1 MLRKEK
7 LMIRAI
13 YLAVG
18 AAILL
23 LSGCASAPVSNAL
36 PPYPYEYPALS
47 PSADPELSA
56 MVSESGA
63 NDLIKYVGRAF
74 ACSTAPYKYLD
85 GFRSPQNG
93 AIFTSFYSRNHLAG
107 TCYEIRSITVTKDLK
122 NVFHAEYS
130 FVSHSSGESA
140 KRKMGFI
147 KLNNVWYLKV

>member
-1 MLRKEK
+1 MKH
-7 LMIRAI
+7 APW
-13 YLAVG
+13 LAFFTL
-18 AAILL
+18 ALL
-23 LSGCASAPVSNAL
+23 LTGCTTAPINNASAL
-36 PPYPYEYPALS
+36 PSYPYEYPSLS
-47 PSADPELSA
+47 VSADPELSA
-56 MVSESGA
+56 MVSELGA

-74 ACSTAPYKYLD
+74 ACSPAPYKYLD

-147 KLNNVWYLKV
+147 KLNDVWYLKI